1 MFCFGVPAADASL
14 KTLRE
19 EGTREREES
28 IVADSAFEHRSAVD
42 HPSLR
47 KPSSSP
53 VRLRSTQSHSESESY
68 DMRGFLLGDA
78 MRPLLRTDGRGR
90 ASTGR
95 PLADRRRPVR

>member
-53 VRLRSTQSHSESESY
+53 VRLRSTNSHSESESY

-78 MRPLLRTDGRGR
+78 IE
-90 ASTGR
+90 A
-95 PLADRRRPVR
+95 